1 MFRNYL
7 RKILKTNTN
16 NTENKANY
24 NLLYEYT
31 LEVYKEIIETWRKID
46 EKVQKFVTI
55 VSIYVLIETLV
66 MKILITDIKVTDI
79 KVPDNVIYSKFFFC
93 LDFILIISSIL
104 FFIFLF
110 LTVYFLLKTLRL
122 QDRKS
127 LPLNNEVINFFTTK
141 ENEKLIKSFSEKVSK
156 VNKENKE
163 NLYRKIDFIR
173 KAYFYLEF
181 LTYILFTQVIIIVS
195 RLIIVYLIL

>member
-46 EKVQKFVTI
+46 EKVQKFVMI

-66 MKILITDIKVTDI
+66 MKILITDIKV
-79 KVPDNVIYSKFFFC
+79 PDNVIYRKFFFC
-93 LDFILIISSIL
+93 LDYILIISSIL

-122 QDRKS
+122 QDRKL

-173 KAYFYLEF
+173 KAYLYLEF